1 MRINQ
6 EKLRLN
12 QENKRLD
19 DYINNKKYEI
29 EEMKGLVM
37 RVGYELEGQVK
48 LSNTQHKT
56 IKVDR
61 QSYKSKSEER
71 NLRNSTNTQ
80 DLKMYNDSYLS
91 QGVHSY
97 NR

>member
-1 MRINQ
+1 
-6 EKLRLN
+6 
-12 QENKRLD
+12 
-19 DYINNKKYEI
+19 
-29 EEMKGLVM
+29 MKGLVM

-71 NLRNSTNTQ
+71 NIRNSTNTQ